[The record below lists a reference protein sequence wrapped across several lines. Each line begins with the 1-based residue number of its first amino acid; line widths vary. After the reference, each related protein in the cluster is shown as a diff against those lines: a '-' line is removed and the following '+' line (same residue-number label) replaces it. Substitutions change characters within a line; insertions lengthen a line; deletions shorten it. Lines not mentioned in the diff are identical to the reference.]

1 MATGPAAQPVS
12 LPAGDLLLRP
22 WAARDAPDVV
32 AAAADPAIAL
42 WNPLGLDP
50 ARGERAAAEDWI
62 RNRADW
68 SDLQHAS
75 WAVAEAADPGRAVG
89 SVSLFR
95 IDPVQR
101 CCQVGYWVAPQWR
114 GRGVAT
120 AALRAATGFAFER
133 LGLHRVELFHAVD
146 NPASCRVALAA
157 GFQQEGLHRQSYRYG
172 DGRYHDEHG
181 HARLAGDDQPGAIPV

>member
-114 GRGVAT
+114 GGGGGPGAPPPGCAPR
-120 AALRAATGFAFER
+120 RA
-133 LGLHRVELFHAVD
+133 
-146 NPASCRVALAA
+146 ALAA